1 MTKTKNPANVIDPS
15 ELSIVN
21 EAYKDGR
28 SQAKSKYDGIFSALA
43 ANQRLV
49 CPAGSASR
57 IAAQLKKW
65 LTVRGEK
72 DPVIRAKERCQDDS
86 GGVWWIKEVA
96 PVTVATAWKTPNG
109 QAPKLKRAA

>member
-1 MTKTKNPANVIDPS
+1 MSKNPANVIDPS
-15 ELSIVN
+15 ELSIVD
-21 EAYKDGR
+21 EPYQDGR
-28 SQAKSKYDGIFSALA
+28 SLVKSKYDDIFSTLA

-65 LTVRGEK
+65 LAVRGEK
-72 DPVIRAKERCQDDS
+72 DPVIRAKERCLDDR

-96 PVTVATAWKTPNG
+96 PVTVATAWKTPDAR
-109 QAPKLKRAA
+109 APKLKRAA